1 MAANTIFL
9 NVNINGCGIN
19 QDHMQLRPKRNFS
32 VSSAAPP
39 QALHMPRLP
48 QRKDSNK
55 NTFAGDVLKS
65 STKIINNST
74 RLVLKYRAEA
84 VEVADL
90 NNASVHEEIKLVE
103 EEELSRATLL
113 WRAAKI
119 PLYSVA
125 LVPAT
130 VASALAFWQTGQAA
144 LGRYFMIL
152 ASFVIVNI
160 WIKLSN
166 DVYDFDTGADK
177 NKKESVVNIF
187 GSRNAI
193 NYAAWTILAIGFSG
207 FTGLAVAAKS
217 VRAFILV
224 AASVFCFYIY
234 QCPPYRVAYDGL
246 GEPTL
251 FTGFGPLAT
260 IGFYL
265 LHSTARGELPI
276 SNTVVWSSIL
286 VGYTTTLILFCS
298 HFHQIEDDKAVGKMS
313 PLVRLG
319 TKKASKV
326 LQYGVVGLYALL
338 FGLGYTNT
346 IPLASVIFGSMTL
359 PIANLLLGFV
369 QKNYENK
376 VKLFKTKYF
385 CVGLHTLLGLAV
397 SAGLVLAR
405 ILARQPVAL

>member
-1 MAANTIFL
+1 MAATTFL
-9 NVNINGCGIN
+9 NVNNSCGIKKIN
-19 QDHMQLRPKRNFS
+19 QDYLHLPKRNFS
-32 VSSAAPP
+32 VSSAAP
-39 QALHMPRLP
+39 QALHMKRFP
-48 QRKDSNK
+48 QRIDSNRI
-55 NTFAGDVLKS
+55 TFTGDVLKS
-65 STKIINNST
+65 SAKLNT
-74 RLVLKYRAEA
+74 RLVFKCRTE
-84 VEVADL
+84 VTEVADL
-90 NNASVHEEIKLVE
+90 NNAPVEEIKVE

-144 LGRYFMIL
+144 VGRYFMIL

-217 VRAFILV
+217 VRALILI

-265 LHSTARGELPI
+265 LHSSARGELPI
-276 SNTVVWSSIL
+276 TNTVVWSSIL

-298 HFHQIEDDKAVGKMS
+298 HFHQIEDDRAVGKMS

-346 IPLASVIFGSMTL
+346 VPLASVIFGCMTL
-359 PIANLLLGFV
+359 PLANLLLTFV
-369 QKNYENK
+369 QKNYQNK

-385 CVGLHTLLGLAV
+385 CVGLHTLFGLAV

-405 ILARQPVAL
+405 ILARQPAIPVAL

>member
-1 MAANTIFL
+1 MAATTFL
-9 NVNINGCGIN
+9 NVNMSGCGIKKIS
-19 QDHMQLRPKRNFS
+19 QDYLKLPKRNFS
-32 VSSAAPP
+32 VSSAAP

-48 QRKDSNK
+48 QRIASNK
-55 NTFAGDVLKS
+55 ITFTGDVLKS
-65 STKIINNST
+65 STKLNT
-74 RLVLKYRAEA
+74 RLVFKCRAEVA
-84 VEVADL
+84 EVAEVSS
-90 NNASVHEEIKLVE
+90 APVEEIKVVE
-103 EEELSRATLL
+103 EEDLSRATLL

-119 PLYSVA
+119 PLYTVA
-125 LVPAT
+125 LVPST

-144 LGRYFMIL
+144 VGRYFMIL
-152 ASFVIVNI
+152 ASFVIVNF

-166 DVYDFDTGADK
+166 DVYDFDTGVDK

-207 FTGLAVAAKS
+207 LTGLAVAAKS
-217 VRAFILV
+217 VRAFILI

-265 LHSTARGELPI
+265 LHSSARGELPI
-276 SNTVVWSSIL
+276 TNTVVWSSIL
-286 VGYTTTLILFCS
+286 VGYTTALILFCS

-338 FGLGYTNT
+338 FALGYTNT
-346 IPLASVIFGSMTL
+346 VPLASVIFGCMTL

-369 QKNYENK
+369 QKNYQNT

-385 CVGLHTLLGLAV
+385 CVGLHTLFGFGV

-405 ILARQPVAL
+405 ILTRQPAIPVVV

>member
-1 MAANTIFL
+1 MAASTIFL

-19 QDHMQLRPKRNFS
+19 QDHLLLRPKRNFS

-48 QRKDSNK
+48 QRIDSNK
-55 NTFAGDVLKS
+55 IMFAGDVLKS
-65 STKIINNST
+65 STKIVNNS
-74 RLVLKYRAEA
+74 RLVLKCRA
-84 VEVADL
+84 VAEL
-90 NNASVHEEIKLVE
+90 NNAPVHEEIKLVE
-103 EEELSRATLL
+103 KEELSRATLL

-265 LHSTARGELPI
+265 LHSSARGELPI

-346 IPLASVIFGSMTL
+346 IPLASVIFGCVTI
-359 PIANLLLGFV
+359 PIANLLLSFV

-385 CVGLHTLLGLAV
+385 CVGLHTLFGLAV

-405 ILARQPVAL
+405 ILATQPPIPVVVL